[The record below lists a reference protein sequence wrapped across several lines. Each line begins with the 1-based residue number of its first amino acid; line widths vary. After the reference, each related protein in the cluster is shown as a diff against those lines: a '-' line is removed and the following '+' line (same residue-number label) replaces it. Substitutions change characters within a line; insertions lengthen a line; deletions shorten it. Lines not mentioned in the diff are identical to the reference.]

1 MPTYAVLNGGV
12 VVSERAIDDFDA
24 YPAHKK
30 AAKDERG
37 DGHPVL
43 RPVSGQVTTP
53 THDPLTHVASMSY
66 DIRPDGVTRI
76 WQVTPRELG
85 AVKADAKARIDL
97 DAEAARLRYITA
109 GSGQAMEYQEAAA
122 EAVRYVATSGAGAYP
137 MLQASVDAGEAA
149 NLAAAAALIT
159 AREDAWATIGA
170 NIRRLRL
177 TAKRAIDAAT
187 TVEQVQAAATVTWPC
202 P

>member
-1 MPTYAVLNGGV
+1 M
-12 VVSERAIDDFDA
+12 
-24 YPAHKK
+24 
-30 AAKDERG
+30 
-37 DGHPVL
+37 
-43 RPVSGQVTTP
+43 TTP

-85 AVKADAKARIDL
+85 AVKADAKARIDA
-97 DAEAARLRYITA
+97 DAETARLRYITA

-159 AREDAWATIGA
+159 AREDAWANIGA
-170 NIRRLRL
+170 NIRRLRIA
-177 TAKRAIDAAT
+177 AKRAVDAAT
-187 TVEQVQAAATVTWPC
+187 TVEQVKSAATVTWP
-202 P
+202 